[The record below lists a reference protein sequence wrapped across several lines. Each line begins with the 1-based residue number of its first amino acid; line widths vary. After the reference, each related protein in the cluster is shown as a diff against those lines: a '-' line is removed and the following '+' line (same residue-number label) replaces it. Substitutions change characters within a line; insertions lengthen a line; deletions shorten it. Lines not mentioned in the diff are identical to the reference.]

1 MAVESY
7 KIENESDADEYL
19 KSLLEKHEYRSIDE
33 VKLRAQKYIK
43 DERLKNYFI
52 TKAKAILQAGS

>member
-1 MAVESY
+1 VEHSQ
-7 KIENESDADEYL
+7 
-19 KSLLEKHEYRSIDE
+19 KHEYRSIDE

>member
-19 KSLLEKHEYRSIDE
+19 KSLLES
-33 VKLRAQKYIK
+33 
-43 DERLKNYFI
+43 RL
-52 TKAKAILQAGS
+52 GDP